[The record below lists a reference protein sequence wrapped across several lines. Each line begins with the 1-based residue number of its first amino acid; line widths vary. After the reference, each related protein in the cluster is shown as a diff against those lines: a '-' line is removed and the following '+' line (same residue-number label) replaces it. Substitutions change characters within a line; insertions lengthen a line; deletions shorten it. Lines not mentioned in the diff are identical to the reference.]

1 MGEYGPYVD
10 WGVLLRD
17 LLILQVVQLVLA
29 YNFSNCNFEEIS
41 NMYSE
46 AIYPDLFEYLNGTDC
61 LMKIEY
67 LTLNP
72 IPGCPSL
79 PREIFAL
86 HTKATLIS
94 QCPGYSETQL
104 DWQMSIASGFWYTNL
119 AGSSPELFW
128 SILWVPRILEILRVL
143 SHRTSPSRAP
153 AGPDGVDARVGQPKT
168 QLRAWALARPPG
180 VTLATDL
187 NTDPSCGWNM
197 DQDIALGSSLGLDD
211 ILTLGG
217 KKGPSGGNGSGSPVL
232 FISTSTYSNIPL
244 ATAPFICR

>member
-1 MGEYGPYVD
+1 M
-10 WGVLLRD
+10 VLLRD

-46 AIYPDLFEYLNGTDC
+46 AIYPDLFEYLNGSLFEQNEVCDNSTDC

-94 QCPGYSETQL
+94 QCPGYSETQRNNAQEMKL
-104 DWQMSIASGFWYTNL
+104 EVKDICLNQTSQIQF
-119 AGSSPELFW
+119 
-128 SILWVPRILEILRVL
+128 LWHSLL
-143 SHRTSPSRAP
+143 
-153 AGPDGVDARVGQPKT
+153 Q
-168 QLRAWALARPPG
+168 
-180 VTLATDL
+180 TL
-187 NTDPSCGWNM
+187 
-197 DQDIALGSSLGLDD
+197 
-211 ILTLGG
+211 
-217 KKGPSGGNGSGSPVL
+217 K
-232 FISTSTYSNIPL
+232 Y
-244 ATAPFICR
+244 

>member
-46 AIYPDLFEYLNGTDC
+46 AIYPDLFEYLNGSLFEQNEVCDNSVSEVVGCAGFPRGGRQPGRELGKTTQKTDC

-94 QCPGYSETQL
+94 QCPGYSETQRNNAQEMKL
-104 DWQMSIASGFWYTNL
+104 EVKDICLNQTSQIQF
-119 AGSSPELFW
+119 
-128 SILWVPRILEILRVL
+128 LWHSLL
-143 SHRTSPSRAP
+143 
-153 AGPDGVDARVGQPKT
+153 Q
-168 QLRAWALARPPG
+168 
-180 VTLATDL
+180 TL
-187 NTDPSCGWNM
+187 
-197 DQDIALGSSLGLDD
+197 
-211 ILTLGG
+211 
-217 KKGPSGGNGSGSPVL
+217 K
-232 FISTSTYSNIPL
+232 Y
-244 ATAPFICR
+244 

>member
-46 AIYPDLFEYLNGTDC
+46 AIYPDLFEYLNGSLFEQNEVCDNSVSEVVGCAGFPRGGRQPGRELGKTPQAVAELQEMLAAEPIGDIWTDC

-94 QCPGYSETQL
+94 QCPGYSETQRNNAQEMKL
-104 DWQMSIASGFWYTNL
+104 EVKDICLNQTSQIQF
-119 AGSSPELFW
+119 
-128 SILWVPRILEILRVL
+128 LWHSLL
-143 SHRTSPSRAP
+143 
-153 AGPDGVDARVGQPKT
+153 Q
-168 QLRAWALARPPG
+168 
-180 VTLATDL
+180 TL
-187 NTDPSCGWNM
+187 
-197 DQDIALGSSLGLDD
+197 
-211 ILTLGG
+211 
-217 KKGPSGGNGSGSPVL
+217 K
-232 FISTSTYSNIPL
+232 Y
-244 ATAPFICR
+244 